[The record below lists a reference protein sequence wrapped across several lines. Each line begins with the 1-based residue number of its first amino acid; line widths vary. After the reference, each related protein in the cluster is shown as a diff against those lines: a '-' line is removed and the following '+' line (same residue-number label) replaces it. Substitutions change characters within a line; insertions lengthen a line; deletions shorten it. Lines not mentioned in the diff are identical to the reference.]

1 MPSFRSS
8 IPSLALL
15 VLLSLLIGSA
25 HRHTDAWSPRH
36 SAIDEVSYLPDGRL
50 LRTLSL
56 GYESVVADLL
66 WARATSLFGQRYG
79 DSDQD
84 WYPWLYHMMDL
95 VTDLDPEFRAAYK
108 YGGTM
113 LRIDGVF
120 VDQSSLIFQKGARQ
134 LPTYWYFPFAIGMN
148 YFNQDR
154 RMLAAR
160 YMEQAATVA
169 RQLQKDLSDAGSLD
183 EEGLVE
189 GYDGPDYLHNLAVS
203 LYSDSDQLEIG
214 LQFLLEEQRHLPAGR
229 ARDAVRIKIIET
241 RYLMARRDALVV
253 MDRYKKQTGRLPTTP
268 GDVTTL
274 GLSLPD
280 DPLGGQ
286 WVWDEHQGA
295 KEGSLVSDAYERVFG
310 VLAAETGMGNP
321 DRRADRP

>member
-1 MPSFRSS
+1 MPSLRSS
-8 IPSLALL
+8 IPSLCLLALL
-15 VLLSLLIGSA
+15 SFLIGSA
-25 HRHTDAWSPRH
+25 HRHTDAWAPRY
-36 SAIDEVSYLPDGRL
+36 SVTDEVSYLPDGRL

-56 GYESVVADLL
+56 GYESVFADLL

-79 DSDQD
+79 DADRD

-120 VDQSSLIFQKGARQ
+120 VDQSSLIFQKGATH
-134 LPTYWYFPFAIGMN
+134 LPSYWYFPFAIGMN

-154 RMLAAR
+154 PLVAAR

-169 RQLQKDLSDAGSLD
+169 RQRQRELSDAGRLD

-214 LQFLLEEQRHLPAGR
+214 LQFLLEEQRHLPEGR
-229 ARDAVRIKIIET
+229 ARDAVRVKIIET
-241 RYLMARRDALVV
+241 RYLIARRDALAAIKQ
-253 MDRYKKQTGRLPTTP
+253 YKKTAGRIPASP
-268 GDVTTL
+268 ADVTKL
-274 GLSLPD
+274 GLVLPD
-280 DPLGGQ
+280 DPLGGR
-286 WVWDEHQGA
+286 WIWDEHHSA
-295 KEGSLVSDAYERVFG
+295 ESGSVVSDAYEHVFSE
-310 VLAAETGMGNP
+310 LATETGLGNP
-321 DRRADRP
+321 ERRADRP